1 MGRQRP
7 IFTAKYPMLKK
18 ILTSPWT
25 ALVTLALVLG
35 IRIADPGFV
44 ESVRLRY
51 FDTLIT
57 GQPAVQ
63 NNIHTVDIDEATL
76 EKYGQWPLP
85 RDQYARI
92 IQDLYSRNAGLVVF
106 NVLMPNPDRAGQDA
120 VLARVLKQNAVILPS
135 VPSDRTQNQ
144 PRVPGSAVIGAEW
157 ADSIV
162 QYPGMIANIPV
173 LENAA
178 AGVGIVG
185 TLPEIDGVNRRVPLV
200 VAVDDRI
207 YPALSLEVLRVAAGD
222 NTVQVKLSEMG
233 VEKMRIPKFGPV
245 TTDSLG
251 RIWVDWSQR
260 SQQYSLTEL
269 PKDFGGGIV
278 IVGPT
283 AAGIGNPVPTA
294 VGAVF
299 PHQLQAAVAATMINQ
314 VVIQRPAYADT
325 AEIMSVLLAGLLLL
339 FLTRWVYVG
348 LASVVILV
356 GGGVVGSIL
365 AYSNFLFL
373 FDATAFAVGTTLV
386 ALHAYGIKFVSEF
399 LQKQAIKKQF
409 AGYCSKEVVEL
420 LQKDPD
426 LIKRGVRKDVS
437 VMFSDL
443 RGFTPIGEH
452 YGDDVAGLGKYMNGY
467 MDAISQPMLDNKG
480 MIIKY
485 VGDASMHIH
494 GAPIEDPNHA
504 RTIVRVGLEMLDK
517 VDEYT
522 KIMEAQGL
530 PPAAMGWGC
539 NSGIGFIGEMGST
552 DRHSYDI
559 LGDMVSTAARLEA
572 RCKAYGVLCI
582 IGAETYNRTK
592 DDFFYLMLDN
602 LQPKGKTVA
611 DLIYTALRTKGAD
624 YSKDRAQ
631 HEEMHALYKAKK
643 FDEAAAMCKK
653 LKGNF
658 GGQMDKY
665 YKIWIERCEFMKQQ
679 DLGPNWNGEFVAH
692 EK

>member
-1 MGRQRP
+1 
-7 IFTAKYPMLKK
+7 MLKK

-25 ALVTLALVLG
+25 ALATLALVLG
-35 IRIADPGFV
+35 VRIADPSFA

-57 GQPAVQ
+57 SQPAAQ

-85 RDQYARI
+85 RDRYAKI

-120 VLARVLKQNAVILPS
+120 VLARVLQQHPVILPS

-157 ADSIV
+157 AEAIV
-162 QYPGMIANIPV
+162 QYSGIIANVSV

-200 VAVDDRI
+200 VTVNGSI

-222 NTVQVKLSEMG
+222 TTVQVKLGEFG

-245 TTDSLG
+245 ATDSLG
-251 RIWVDWSQR
+251 RVWIDWSQR
-260 SQQYSLTEL
+260 SHSHSLVNL
-269 PKDFGGGIV
+269 PQDFGGGIV

-325 AEIMSVLLAGLLLL
+325 AEIIAVLLAAVLLL
-339 FLTRWVYVG
+339 FLTRWTYVG
-348 LASVVILV
+348 LASVVVLV
-356 GGGVVGSIL
+356 GGSIAGSIY
-365 AYSNFLFL
+365 AYSNFLWL

-386 ALHAYGIKFVSEF
+386 ALHAYGVKFVSEF

-409 AGYCSKEVVEL
+409 AGYASPTVVRL
-420 LQKDPD
+420 LQENPD
-426 LIKRGVRKDVS
+426 LIKKGTKREVS
-437 VMFSDL
+437 ICFSDL
-443 RGFTPIGEH
+443 RGFTPLGESF
-452 YGDDVAGLGKYMNGY
+452 GDDVGGLTEVMNGY
-467 MDAISQPMLDNKG
+467 MDAITQPVLEANG

-485 VGDASMHIH
+485 IGDASMHIH
-494 GAPIEDPNHA
+494 NAPIDDPDHA
-504 RTIVRVGLEMLDK
+504 RTAVGVGLQMVRAVKEFSKQL
-517 VDEYT
+517 
-522 KIMEAQGL
+522 EAKGRPGVKMGAGINTGL
-530 PPAAMGWGC
+530 GY
-539 NSGIGFIGEMGST
+539 IGEMGST
-552 DRHSYDI
+552 ARHSYDV
-559 LGDMVSTAARLEA
+559 LGDAVSTTARIESK
-572 RCKAYGVLCI
+572 CKEYGCVLL
-582 IGAETYNRTK
+582 IGSATVEQCSNEYFFLK
-592 DDFFYLMLDN
+592 IDDLAV
-602 LQPKGKTVA
+602 KGKSVGVG
-611 DLIYTALRTKGAD
+611 IYTVLDDVTDAYHQAKVQHDQMHSL
-624 YSKDRAQ
+624 YRAQ
-631 HEEMHALYKAKK
+631 KFGEAIKLCELLKAE
-643 FDEAAAMCKK
+643 FDGKMS
-653 LKGNF
+653 
-658 GGQMDKY
+658 DY
-665 YKIWIERCEFMKQQ
+665 YNMWIERCEFQKTQTLPE
-679 DLGPNWNGEFVAH
+679 DWNGVFIATS
-692 EK
+692 K

>member
-1 MGRQRP
+1 
-7 IFTAKYPMLKK
+7 MLKK

-63 NNIHTVDIDEATL
+63 NNIHTVDIDEAAL

-85 RDQYARI
+85 RDQYAKI

-120 VLARVLKQNAVILPS
+120 ALARVLRQHPVILPS

-185 TLPEIDGVNRRVPLV
+185 TMPEIDGVNRRVPLV
-200 VAVDDRI
+200 VTVDGRI

-222 NTVQVKLSEMG
+222 NTVQVKLSEFG
-233 VEKMRIPKFGPV
+233 VEKMRVPQFGPV
-245 TTDSLG
+245 ATDSLG
-251 RIWVDWSQR
+251 RVWIDWSQR
-260 SQQYSLTEL
+260 SHSHSLVNL
-269 PKDFGGGIV
+269 PQDFGGGIV

-325 AEIMSVLLAGLLLL
+325 VEIMAVLLASVLLL
-339 FLTRWVYVG
+339 FLTRWTYVG
-348 LASVVILV
+348 LASVVVLV
-356 GGGVVGSIL
+356 GGGIAGSIQ
-365 AYSNFLFL
+365 AYSNFLWL
-373 FDATAFAVGTTLV
+373 FDATAFAVSTTLV
-386 ALHAYGIKFVSEF
+386 ALHAYGVKFVSEF

-409 AGYCSKEVVEL
+409 AGYASPTVVRL
-420 LQKDPD
+420 LQENPD
-426 LIKRGVRKDVS
+426 LIKKGVKKEVS
-437 VMFSDL
+437 ILFSDL
-443 RGFTPIGEH
+443 RGFTPLGESF
-452 YGDDVAGLGKYMNGY
+452 GDDVAGLTKIMNGY
-467 MDAISQPMLDNKG
+467 MDAITQPVLDADG

-485 VGDASMHIH
+485 IGDASMHIH
-494 GAPIEDPNHA
+494 NAPIEDLAHPA
-504 RTIVRVGLEMLDK
+504 TAVRTGLKMLKAVDTFNRDVIVPQGRPPVGMGAGIN
-517 VDEYT
+517 T
-522 KIMEAQGL
+522 GL
-530 PPAAMGWGC
+530 GY
-539 NSGIGFIGEMGST
+539 IGEMGST
-552 DRHSYDI
+552 ARHSYDV
-559 LGDMVSTAARLEA
+559 LGDAVSTAARIESKCKEYGCLLLVGGATVE
-572 RCKAYGVLCI
+572 RCANEFFFLKI
-582 IGAETYNRTK
+582 
-592 DDFFYLMLDN
+592 DDLAV
-602 LQPKGKTVA
+602 KGKSVGVAIYTVLDPDVTVA
-611 DLIYTALRTKGAD
+611 AEYLLAQETHDKMHSLYRQQKWDDAIELCEEL
-624 YSKDRAQ
+624 KD
-631 HEEMHALYKAKK
+631 E
-643 FDEAAAMCKK
+643 FD
-653 LKGNF
+653 
-658 GGQMDKY
+658 GQMKKY
-665 YKIWIERCEFMKQQ
+665 YDMWIERCEFQKTQTLPA
-679 DLGPNWNGEFVAH
+679 DWNGVFIATS
-692 EK
+692 K